1 MYKIKNKH
9 VFVKKKEKKNFQNPT
24 NSSFLPN
31 HFFSVQKKNLLIN
44 YIKHVLLLKLPTIIC
59 YKKYNKIFF
68 FDHF

>member
-9 VFVKKKEKKNFQNPT
+9 VFVKKKK
-24 NSSFLPN
+24 
-31 HFFSVQKKNLLIN
+31 
-44 YIKHVLLLKLPTIIC
+44 LLKSHKLKFLTHSLSTIIC